1 MFTLGRLALVFLGDG
16 TLDGAAFRG
25 SAGQHAVLTTA
36 CQPDPARRFATVAD
50 FYAAWR
56 AGA

>member
-1 MFTLGRLALVFLGDG
+1 
-16 TLDGAAFRG
+16 
-25 SAGQHAVLTTA
+25 VLTTA
-36 CQPDPARRFATVAD
+36 CQADPARRFGSVAD